1 MAIFGV
7 AEKLPKEPEP
17 KDMQRLMESMKGKEI
32 EAVVQVMT
40 LRSLPQACY
49 STENKGHFGIASTCY
64 THFTSPIRRY
74 PDLMVHRLIRQALR
88 NRLNKSQLK
97 KQTEFLLRAVEHCSE
112 TEQNAVETERDTTDL
127 KMTEYMIPFVGEPF
141 DAHIT
146 GLTRF
151 GIFVGLDNG
160 VEGLVHIDSMDDDEY
175 VYQEDTMTV
184 KGLRGG
190 KKYTMGMPVRVTL
203 VKADKE
209 KRELDFIMGEIR
221 SPLNLEKRVRKGSRP
236 KSSTKKKAKKGKRKK
251 K

>member
-97 KQTEFLLRAVEHCSE
+97 KA
-112 TEQNAVETERDTTDL
+112 D
-127 KMTEYMIPFVGEPF
+127 
-141 DAHIT
+141 
-146 GLTRF
+146 
-151 GIFVGLDNG
+151 GI
-160 VEGLVHIDSMDDDEY
+160 SSP
-175 VYQEDTMTV
+175 
-184 KGLRGG
+184 RGG
-190 KKYTMGMPVRVTL
+190 AL
-203 VKADKE
+203 
-209 KRELDFIMGEIR
+209 IR
-221 SPLNLEKRVRKGSRP
+221 NGTECGGN
-236 KSSTKKKAKKGKRKK
+236 GKRHNRSENDGIHDSFCWRAF
-251 K
+251 